1 MLRTFPKSDNFSPT
15 GQLALSFREAENW
28 SEFLGCKGLTLLM
41 GDEDAGPYIYFSSSE
56 PMQDQMNVGIA
67 HGHDADTWRISI
79 QGTTNVG
86 KYAYTESQFR
96 FQDGGISYPG
106 DNFTWGPDGG
116 YGIVIFADRRGFP
129 VRPVDANIAAKAAA
143 AQQPM
148 VERMGIDLQ
157 HPCPGAP
164 AIRTTIGATRHG
176 HLDSSFETAA
186 HWPEIAP
193 GTRAAVSV
201 LGEPTVGPVLVMLHS
216 DPGALVVPAG
226 TLACETLHIVVDGS
240 CEVDGETRTL
250 GDFWAAEAG
259 QQSAVVA
266 GSNGLSHA
274 LLIGNRQAVA
284 GFDVSKKTAIWAD
297 NLRDITS
304 TLLAQL

>member
-1 MLRTFPKSDNFSPT
+1 MLRTFPKNQNSSQAGHLD
-15 GQLALSFREAENW
+15 LSFREAENW

-41 GDEDAGPYIYFSSSE
+41 GDEDAGPYVYFSSSE
-56 PMQDQMNVGIA
+56 PMQDEMKVGIA

-129 VRPVDANIAAKAAA
+129 VRPVDPNIAAKAAA

-164 AIRTTIGATRHG
+164 AIRTTIGETKHG
-176 HLDSSFETAA
+176 HLDSSFETATN
-186 HWPEIAP
+186 WPEIAP
-193 GTRAAVSV
+193 GTRAAISV
-201 LGEPTVGPVLVMLHS
+201 LGERTVGPVLVMLRS

-226 TLACETLHIVVDGS
+226 TLAAETLHIVVDGS
-240 CEVDGETRTL
+240 CEADSETRTM
-250 GDFWAAEAG
+250 GDFWVKEAG
-259 QQSAVVA
+259 QQSEVVA
-266 GSNGLSHA
+266 GANGMSHA
-274 LLIGNRQAVA
+274 LLISNRQAVA
-284 GFDVSKKTAIWAD
+284 GFDVSRNAATWAD
-297 NLRDITS
+297 NLRSTTS
-304 TLLAQL
+304 SLISQL